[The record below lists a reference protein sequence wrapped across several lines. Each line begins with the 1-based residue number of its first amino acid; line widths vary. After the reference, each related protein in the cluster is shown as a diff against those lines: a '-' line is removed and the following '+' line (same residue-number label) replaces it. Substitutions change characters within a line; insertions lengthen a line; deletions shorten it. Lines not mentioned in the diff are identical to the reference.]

1 MDIKQKVGFCI
12 HHSPA
17 LGTQKDPDFLNLHS
31 HRPLMNYPVVFLTS
45 RDEFKNLRFFH
56 CIIIIR
62 ILARNFEKFY
72 FLGKWQSEDKNS
84 IAYSSSSTSSF
95 STCF

>member
-45 RDEFKNLRFFH
+45 RDEFKNLR
-56 CIIIIR
+56 
-62 ILARNFEKFY
+62 L
-72 FLGKWQSEDKNS
+72 
-84 IAYSSSSTSSF
+84 
-95 STCF
+95 